1 MRGIKAK
8 ILLPL
13 FIMFIFFIGF
23 IFFQFNNTLNNL
35 KIVKE
40 MESKYFTTA
49 LKADDL
55 KLNVVQVQQWLTDIS
70 ATRGLDGLDDGFDKA
85 EENANNVKLLL
96 ADLKEINPEYTD
108 KIDEIEKS
116 FDPYYETGKEMA
128 QGYVSGGPTSGNLL
142 MENFDNNAEIINSR
156 VDEFITFS
164 KENVN
169 RSIIE
174 MEKQIDKSII
184 IIIIGAAILVIMTIM
199 TFIFTNKNI
208 INPINKILS
217 KLKLMADNGGDLTQS
232 IDFKS
237 NDEIG
242 ELAKNFN
249 LMQNSFRQIIKT
261 IKEESIS
268 IEDKMENTNE
278 NIVQLSKMIE
288 DIYSTVEEVSSAM
301 EETTAATEEINA
313 LTNEIDSDIQKIAK
327 KSKDESDNSLKIKER
342 ANELK
347 NTAIKSKETAEKINN
362 ETQEKL
368 LDAIERSKEVEKIDI
383 LSKAI
388 LEITEQTNLLAL
400 NASIEAA
407 RAGEAGKGFAV
418 VAEQI
423 RILAEDSRKTAAD
436 IQDINNKVTN
446 SVNNLI
452 DTSKEIVDFINGKV
466 VNDYNMIVKIGEQY
480 NDDAIMINEVTND
493 FSIKSGSIKN
503 SIDTVTESMENITT
517 ASSECANG
525 AGNISEHM
533 NTISEKSNQIT
544 ELVDQVNNSTQ
555 KLVNIVSDF
564 AV

>member
-96 ADLKEINPEYTD
+96 ADLKEINPEYTN

-268 IEDKMENTNE
+268 IEDKIENTNE
-278 NIVQLSKMIE
+278 NIVQLSEMIE

>member
-35 KIVKE
+35 KLVKE

-174 MEKQIDKSII
+174 MEKQVDKSII

-268 IEDKMENTNE
+268 IEDKIENTNE
-278 NIVQLSKMIE
+278 NIVQLSEMIE

>member
-288 DIYSTVEEVSSAM
+288 DIYLTVEEVSSAM

>member
-278 NIVQLSKMIE
+278 NIVQLSEMIE

>member
-268 IEDKMENTNE
+268 IEDKIENTNE
-278 NIVQLSKMIE
+278 NIVQLSEMIE

>member
-96 ADLKEINPEYTD
+96 ADLKEINPEYTN

-184 IIIIGAAILVIMTIM
+184 IIIIGAAILVIMTII

-268 IEDKMENTNE
+268 IEDKVENTNE
-278 NIVQLSKMIE
+278 NIVQLSEMIE